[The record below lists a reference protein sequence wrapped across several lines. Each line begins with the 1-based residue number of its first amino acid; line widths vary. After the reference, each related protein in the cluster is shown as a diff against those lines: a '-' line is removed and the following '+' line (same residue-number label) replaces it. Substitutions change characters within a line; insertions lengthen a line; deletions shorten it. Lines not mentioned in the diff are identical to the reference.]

1 MITIRLGWHRNTDGS
16 CVFRSISFILYFRS
30 KVIKLFSLKHFEKK
44 KEKKKQWLSDKFYWF
59 IFVIIALS
67 PFASSP
73 NKSKIISTVKSI
85 LKNTDIDVKLDIML
99 FDVIALKMKRKK
111 EGIIWVNNVEFITLF
126 EKWNL
131 STEKR
136 ITSKFWNYSA
146 QHI

>member
-1 MITIRLGWHRNTDGS
+1 MITIRLRWHRNTDGS

-30 KVIKLFSLKHFEKK
+30 KVIKLFSLKHFEEKKRKK
-44 KEKKKQWLSDKFYWF
+44 KAVIKWQVLLIYFF
-59 IFVIIALS
+59 IIALS

>member
-1 MITIRLGWHRNTDGS
+1 MITIRLRWHRNTDGS

-67 PFASSP
+67 PFVSSP